1 MIPNEVNIVLKE
13 IWPMLLLFIIVLFTM
28 RIIDIILNKKK
39 FSLYK
44 DLSLLTFILY
54 MFLLFELVTSTD
66 FESYSNNFI
75 PFKEIMRYSFTSI
88 LFYKNVL
95 GNVLLFIPFGYFVNY
110 ILKNRKI
117 IIATFITLVT
127 SLSIEIIQ
135 MNIGRSFDIDDIIL
149 NLTGGIIGYFIYKIL
164 YNIKEKLPE
173 FLRKE
178 WIYNILWIL
187 ILVLGSLFLLNY
199 YGVLEV
205 LWIQNMK

>member
-28 RIIDIILNKKK
+28 RIVDIIINKKR
-39 FSLYK
+39 FVLYK
-44 DLSLLTFILY
+44 DLSMLIFILY

-75 PFKEIMRYSFTSI
+75 PLKEIMRYNYTCK

-95 GNVLLFIPFGYFVNY
+95 GNMLLFVPFGYFVNY
-110 ILKNRKI
+110 ILKNRKFI
-117 IIATFITLVT
+117 IGTFLTLIT
-127 SLSIEIIQ
+127 SLSIELIQ

-149 NLTGGIIGYFIYKIL
+149 NIIGGIAGYTIYVVL
-164 YNIKEKLPE
+164 YNIKEKLPKL
-173 FLRKE
+173 LRKE

-187 ILVLGSLFLLNY
+187 ILILGTLFLLNY
-199 YGVLEV
+199 YGLLEV
-205 LWIQNMK
+205 I